1 MSVSEKLRVCHI
13 PQVGDNSVFIVP
25 VESIVE
31 AQKVMVI
38 LAGYDLFQLEHNIK
52 PDYTSACWL
61 EMWDEDRKDWSQ
73 WELETADEY
82 FDDVDEYCKK
92 YHPELNVFSKEV
104 MSQINTG
111 NLPV

>member
-1 MSVSEKLRVCHI
+1 MSAAGKLRVCHI
-13 PQVGDNSVFIVP
+13 PQVGANSVFIVP

-52 PDYTSACWL
+52 PDYTSTCWL
-61 EMWDEDRKDWSQ
+61 EMWDDEGKEWSQ
-73 WELETADEY
+73 WELETADDY
-82 FDDVDEYCKK
+82 FDDVGAYCKR
-92 YHPELNVFSKEV
+92 YHPELNAFSKEV

-111 NLPV
+111 NLPG